1 MLDNLTENG
10 YNHCEVI
17 FLEVK
22 FSSESPADEE
32 RNLKVYKSDDLIQKA
47 RYSLS
52 ITEQRF
58 LLYSIS
64 KIKQDD
70 DAGNF
75 YDIRLSDFQK
85 VCGTDADES
94 YSHVKAWIKRL
105 ADKSWWM
112 QERRSESLVRW
123 FSSVKLFPGSD
134 LIQVKFHEEMFPYL
148 FRLAEQM
155 RDNGRFYTG
164 YTFRYVLPMKSTYS
178 VRLYELIKSYQKNN
192 VKWMFKLDDLRKL
205 LDCQCYNRF
214 PDFRRYALQP
224 AVKEINLYTD
234 IKLDYVL
241 VKDKRK
247 VTAIEFTIT
256 EKEFKEIVQAHH
268 IGLTELDGN
277 VHYWDVL
284 SSGSQAE

>member
-1 MLDNLTENG
+1 
-10 YNHCEVI
+10 
-17 FLEVK
+17 
-22 FSSESPADEE
+22 
-32 RNLKVYKSDDLIQKA
+32 
-47 RYSLS
+47 
-52 ITEQRF
+52 
-58 LLYSIS
+58 
-64 KIKQDD
+64 
-70 DAGNF
+70 
-75 YDIRLSDFQK
+75 
-85 VCGTDADES
+85 
-94 YSHVKAWIKRL
+94 
-105 ADKSWWM
+105 
-112 QERRSESLVRW
+112 
-123 FSSVKLFPGSD
+123 
-134 LIQVKFHEEMFPYL
+134 
-148 FRLAEQM
+148 
-155 RDNGRFYTG
+155 
-164 YTFRYVLPMKSTYS
+164 
-178 VRLYELIKSYQKNN
+178 
-192 VKWMFKLDDLRKL
+192 MFKLDDLRKL